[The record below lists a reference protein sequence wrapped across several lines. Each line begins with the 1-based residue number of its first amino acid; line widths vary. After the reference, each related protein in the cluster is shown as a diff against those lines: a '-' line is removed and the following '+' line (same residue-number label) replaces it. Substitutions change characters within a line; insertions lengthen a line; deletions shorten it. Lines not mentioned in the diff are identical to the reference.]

1 MPNIK
6 DSGFRQLFIQPKS
19 GLEHVGGGG
28 VQPHRDGDG
37 VLHGLPHGVLEEMLR
52 QKKGSER
59 SKPGHGDR

>member
-1 MPNIK
+1 M
-6 DSGFRQLFIQPKS
+6 
-19 GLEHVGGGG
+19 EHVGGGG

-59 SKPGHGDR
+59 SKPGHGDRWVRAPTLLLISEK

>member
-1 MPNIK
+1 M
-6 DSGFRQLFIQPKS
+6 
-19 GLEHVGGGG
+19 EHVGGDGG
-28 VQPHRDGDG
+28 VPHRDGDG

>member
-1 MPNIK
+1 MQ
-6 DSGFRQLFIQPKS
+6 FREEEDGGARQS
-19 GLEHVGGGG
+19 GLEEQVGGDV
-28 VQPHRDGDG
+28 VQPHRDPDG